1 MKTYLNS
8 VNHFYNYVKI
18 VKNEVNRQFPLS
30 NLQELEATIK
40 MWNKNLY
47 KKKQRKESMKNS
59 LKTLS
64 IFH

>member
-1 MKTYLNS
+1 MKTYLNR

-30 NLQELEATIK
+30 NLRELEATIK

-47 KKKQRKESMKNS
+47 KKNKEK
-59 LKTLS
+59 KV
-64 IFH
+64 